1 MMKACVVL
9 AVFLVVA
16 FVATAQCED
25 AEENINSKYS
35 SFSQPFYVPPSL
47 LHHLSENTNDDW
59 YSLSMKVI

>member
-1 MMKACVVL
+1 MMKACVVFAIL
-9 AVFLVVA
+9 LVVA

-47 LHHLSENTNDDW
+47 LMMIGILSA
-59 YSLSMKVI
+59 